1 MQTQLGDSRSGKLN
15 ENLLG
20 FGRALRRVGIPVDS
34 LKISLSLQALQ
45 LIDIKEREDCRAA
58 LFSVIVGRY
67 QDRQVFNDLFD
78 LYFKDPN
85 LENKLLGLML
95 PRNQEKPTHRKK
107 NDRARESLQLFN
119 TEQLNGPKNAQ
130 KIELDASMTLSDSD
144 RLKNADFNTLSHIEY
159 QLVENLARQIPI
171 YFPKILSRRYQVS
184 NVGSKPAFQKILQ
197 QASRLDGDPI
207 QIFRQLRK
215 KTSLPLLILVDI
227 SGSMERY
234 ARLLLSFLHAS
245 TKTHPQTEVFSF
257 GTSLTHLSS
266 SFKVRDTDKMLIA
279 INQDIHDFAGG
290 TKLGTCLKKLN
301 KEYQHLCVG
310 KRTVVLLITDALDT
324 GPIDVLQTE
333 LQKLKSSTRSI
344 LWLNPLMRY
353 EAFEPIASGPTT
365 VSKVCSKMLAIH
377 NLTSLEQLSE
387 HLKTLLN

>member
-34 LKISLSLQALQ
+34 LKIALSLQALQ

-107 NDRARESLQLFN
+107 NNRARESLQLFN
-119 TEQLNGPKNAQ
+119 TKQLNGPKNAQ
-130 KIELDASMTLSDSD
+130 KIELDASMTFS
-144 RLKNADFNTLSHIEY
+144 EY
-159 QLVENLARQIPI
+159 QLVENLARQIPL

-184 NVGSKPAFQKILQ
+184 NVGNKLAFQKILQ
-197 QASRLDGDPI
+197 QASRLEGDPI

-215 KTSLPLLILVDI
+215 KKPLPLLILVDI

-266 SFKVRDTDKMLIA
+266 SFKIRDTDKMLIA
-279 INQDIHDFAGG
+279 INRDIHDFASG
-290 TKLGTCLKKLN
+290 TKLGTCLKQLN
-301 KEYQHLCVG
+301 QEYQHLCVG
-310 KRTVVLLITDALDT
+310 KRTVVLMITDALDT
-324 GPIDVLQTE
+324 GPIDVLQAE
-333 LQKLKSSTRSI
+333 LQKLKRSTRSI

-353 EAFEPIASGPTT
+353 EAFEPIASGPTA
-365 VSKVCSKMLAIH
+365 VSKVCNKMLAIH
-377 NLTSLEQLSE
+377 NLTCLEQLSE
-387 HLKTLLN
+387 HLKNLLN